1 MDRFKLGC
9 IMSPR
14 ELSVSRAS
22 IQFSKPGQ
30 MVAAVALI
38 GSALLSGCSGRD
50 TAAAEKLAAT
60 NAAAERAEKA
70 AVRAEAADEAAAQD
84 AFGVRR
90 VVESAGLARR
100 DTFFS
105 GVKNYADIAVD
116 QGEAGWRGLAGRA
129 DTGQTCPIR
138 WF

>member
-1 MDRFKLGC
+1 
-9 IMSPR
+9 MSPR

-70 AVRAEAADEAAAQD
+70 AVRAEAAAAKLDKAGQPTVIEADPEATEDADDAA
-84 AFGVRR
+84 
-90 VVESAGLARR
+90 LAAENEPASTEP
-100 DTFFS
+100 D
-105 GVKNYADIAVD
+105 VK
-116 QGEAGWRGLAGRA
+116 
-129 DTGQTCPIR
+129 T
-138 WF
+138 